1 MRHEVLFLN
10 SGRSYV
16 RIDDVWYDTN
26 KEHDP
31 QVGQGFLMGRI
42 EEILDF
48 ETYKEIYPESK
59 TEMFYNVTD
68 KTQTRGFIRK
78 VSDLKY
84 DTGDYGRRV
93 EYGVNPLQP
102 AIRLK
107 QDIDLN

>member
-10 SGRSYV
+10 GGRSYV
-16 RIDDVWYDTN
+16 RLDDVWYDTN

-31 QVGQGFLMGRI
+31 QVGQGFLMGRV
-42 EEILDF
+42 EEVLDF
-48 ETYKEIYPESK
+48 ETYKETYPESK
-59 TEMFYNVTD
+59 MEMFYNITD

-84 DTGDYGRRV
+84 DTGNYSRMV
-93 EYGVNPLQP
+93 EYAVNPAQP
-102 AIRLK
+102 TVLLK

>member
-16 RIDDVWYDTN
+16 RLDDVWYDTN

-31 QVGQGFLMGRI
+31 QVGQGFLMGKI

-48 ETYKEIYPESK
+48 DAYKKAYPESK
-59 TEMFYNVTD
+59 TEMFHNVVD
-68 KTQTRGFIRK
+68 KTQSGGFIRK

-84 DTGDYGRRV
+84 DTGNYSRMV
-93 EYGVNPLQP
+93 EYAVNPQQP
-102 AIRLK
+102 STILK
-107 QDIDLN
+107 QDISLD